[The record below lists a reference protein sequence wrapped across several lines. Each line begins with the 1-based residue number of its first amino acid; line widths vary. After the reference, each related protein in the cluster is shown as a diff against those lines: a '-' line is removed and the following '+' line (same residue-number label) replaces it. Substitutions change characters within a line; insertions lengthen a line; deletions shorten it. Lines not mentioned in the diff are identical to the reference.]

1 MVSKVVG
8 HRQKSLFME
17 SARDIFLYGNYQCN
31 AQVDFAKEGSEL
43 RTCGRNCRTQSR
55 SYIQDGKKLLGVGK
69 SKKRGKNG
77 GKGERE
83 RKES

>member
-1 MVSKVVG
+1 MWAKLQNS
-8 HRQKSLFME
+8 
-17 SARDIFLYGNYQCN
+17 I
-31 AQVDFAKEGSEL
+31 AQL
-43 RTCGRNCRTQSR
+43 
-55 SYIQDGKKLLGVGK
+55 QDGKKLLGVGK